1 MTEVESEQIEKAVQR
16 KVAELMELVHTV
28 QIVVTKYDPVNNET
42 VFFGNGAGNIY
53 ARMASVDDWLRK
65 QYQ

>member
-1 MTEVESEQIEKAVQR
+1 MTETEKEQIERAVER

-28 QIVVTKYDPVNNET
+28 QIVVTIYDPVNNET
-42 VFFGNGAGNIY
+42 TMFGNGAGNIY
-53 ARMASVDDWLRK
+53 ARMASVDDWLGK